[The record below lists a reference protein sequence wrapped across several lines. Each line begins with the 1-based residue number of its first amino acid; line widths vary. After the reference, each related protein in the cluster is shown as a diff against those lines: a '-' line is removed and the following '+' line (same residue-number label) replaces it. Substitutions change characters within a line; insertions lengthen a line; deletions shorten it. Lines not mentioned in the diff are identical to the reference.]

1 MIDEKRT
8 IIVRDAEL
16 HWAKLVRPVEPF
28 GTLQWELQMRT
39 RDKGVAEGWKK
50 DFYLTVKPEE
60 DDDGTYYKT
69 NVKRKAIKKDGDQNS
84 APEVLDGN
92 KKPIDGNVVGNGS
105 VGNVMLFQYPYEMA
119 GRKGVSSILS
129 KVQVTELKE
138 YKPTTETDFDIIE
151 GGEAGTDNA
160 VDF

>member
-1 MIDEKRT
+1 MIAEKRT
-8 IIVRDAEL
+8 VIVRDAEL

-28 GTLQWELQMRT
+28 GTLQWELQLRT
-39 RDKGVAEGWKK
+39 RDKDVAEGWKK

-60 DDDGTYYKT
+60 DDDGMYYKA
-69 NVKRKAIKKDGDQNS
+69 NVKRKALKKDGDKNT

-92 KKPIDGNVVGNGS
+92 KKSIDGNIVGNGS
-105 VGNVMLFQYPYEMA
+105 VGNVMLFQYPYEVG

-129 KVQVTELKE
+129 KVQVTSLKE
-138 YKPTTETDFDIIE
+138 YTPSTEIDFDVMDNS
-151 GGEAGTDNA
+151 EAGESA